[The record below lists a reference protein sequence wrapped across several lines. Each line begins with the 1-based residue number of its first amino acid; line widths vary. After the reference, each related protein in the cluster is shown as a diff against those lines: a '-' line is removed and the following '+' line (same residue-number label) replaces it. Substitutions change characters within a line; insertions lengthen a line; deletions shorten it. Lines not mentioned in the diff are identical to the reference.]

1 MPGIG
6 VAVNIAAVIAGTI
19 VGLLFGGL
27 ITERLRAT
35 AFKAIGLSTIV
46 IGAGM
51 AISGL
56 TSLGNSKMGDYA
68 PLVLVISLVLGG
80 ITGELLRIEDGLERF
95 GHWLQGVAY
104 KLPFLSP
111 SKSDQPGEKGHTLVE
126 GFVTASLLFCVGAMT
141 VLGSIQ
147 DWLGDP
153 STLYLKATLDGVAS
167 VALAST
173 LGVGVGL
180 SIIPIAII
188 QGGIALGA
196 TSLEPVIT
204 VAVLH
209 AIQAT
214 GGALILAIGFDLA
227 GVKRL
232 PVGNL
237 LPAIVFAAGLAWW
250 LA

>member
-6 VAVNIAAVIAGTI
+6 VIVNVATVVAGTVI
-19 VGLLFGGL
+19 GLLFGGL

-35 AFKAIGLSTIV
+35 AFKAIGLSTFI

-56 TSLGNSKMGDYA
+56 AKLGESAIGDYA
-68 PLVLVISLVLGG
+68 PLVLVGSLVLGG
-80 ITGELLRIEDGLERF
+80 LIGEALRIEAGLDRF
-95 GHWLQGVAY
+95 GHWLQAVAY
-104 KLPFLSP
+104 KVPFFAP
-111 SKSDQPGEKGHTLVE
+111 QRPDEPGEKGHTLVE

-147 DWLGDP
+147 DGLGDP

-173 LGVGVGL
+173 LGIGVGL
-180 SIIPIAII
+180 SIIPVAII

-196 TSLEPVIT
+196 TSLQPVIT
-204 VAVLH
+204 QAVIH
-209 AIQAT
+209 AIKAS
-214 GGALILAIGFDLA
+214 GGALILAIGLDLA
-227 GVKRL
+227 QIKRL

-237 LPAIVFAAGLAWW
+237 LPAILIAALLVGFLT
-250 LA
+250 